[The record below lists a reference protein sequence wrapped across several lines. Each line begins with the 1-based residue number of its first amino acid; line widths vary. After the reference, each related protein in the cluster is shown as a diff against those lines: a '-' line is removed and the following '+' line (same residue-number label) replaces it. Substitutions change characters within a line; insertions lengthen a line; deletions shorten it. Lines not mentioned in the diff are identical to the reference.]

1 MREGGRREESLLLCR
16 WWEGRHWVWWGSL
29 NMEEAKGSVARC
41 VSIGE
46 ASGGEWT
53 ALLLGELSGELA
65 KRGVGGECVY
75 L

>member
-1 MREGGRREESLLLCR
+1 
-16 WWEGRHWVWWGSL
+16 
-29 NMEEAKGSVARC
+29 MEEAKGSVARC

-65 KRGVGGECVY
+65 ERGEWEVSVFLCGKVFVCLFVFGCQAAQGGNSWRVV
-75 L
+75 